1 MCSKSRLIDSD
12 GCEKTELP
20 MVAVRRMSIKQ
31 RARGGASM
39 YLLQMT
45 MSLHHHHL

>member
-12 GCEKTELP
+12 GCGKTELP
-20 MVAVRRMSIKQ
+20 MVAVRRMSLKQ
-31 RARGGASM
+31 RARGGACT
-39 YLLQMT
+39 LLQMT